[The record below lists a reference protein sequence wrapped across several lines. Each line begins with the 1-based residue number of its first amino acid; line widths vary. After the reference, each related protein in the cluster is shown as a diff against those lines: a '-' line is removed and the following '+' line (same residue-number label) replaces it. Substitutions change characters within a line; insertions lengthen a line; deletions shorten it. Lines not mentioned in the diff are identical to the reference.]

1 MSSKSEQ
8 HSAYIV
14 YILIVLDGIK
24 KVLEFGP
31 VVRKRDE
38 NGDLIPLSKSESIQQ
53 TMHAAICRLWSNWD
67 SNYTDEAYADIKNVV
82 IPTLQSFLNMVG
94 LNWAETMSF
103 RRVKKNT
110 KGEIYFSSGVFN
122 PDTGEWDNCWLTE
135 AKWLELQGFR
145 NTALFSTTND
155 VASPEPAKVTA
166 EPIVLDF
173 LNVVEETATTKKS
186 SK

>member
-8 HSAYIV
+8 HKAFFV
-14 YILIVLDGIK
+14 YILILIDGIK

-31 VVRKRDE
+31 VERQRDE
-38 NGDLIPLSKSESIQQ
+38 EGTLIPLSKSQSIQQ

-67 SNYTDEAYADIKNVV
+67 STYTDEAYADIKGVV
-82 IPTLQSFLNMVG
+82 IPTLQSFLNITG
-94 LNWAETMSF
+94 LDWAENMSF

-122 PDTGEWDNCWLTE
+122 PDTKEWDNCWLDE
-135 AKWLELQGFR
+135 GKWLELQGFR
-145 NTALFSTTND
+145 NTALFSTTNA
-155 VASPEPAKVTA
+155 VASPEPAKVQA
-166 EPIVLDF
+166 EPVELDF
-173 LNVVEETATTKKS
+173 LQVVEETPTTKKS